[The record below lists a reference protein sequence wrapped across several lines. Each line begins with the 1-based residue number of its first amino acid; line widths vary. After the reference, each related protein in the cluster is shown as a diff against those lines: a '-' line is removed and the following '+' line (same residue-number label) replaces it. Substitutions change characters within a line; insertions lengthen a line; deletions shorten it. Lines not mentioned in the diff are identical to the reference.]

1 MPWMFWRGPH
11 AAFIFNSLPSPL
23 LSASSPAGV
32 EVTSYHS
39 FCPNKTLFLD
49 VASSLLCLAPPLY
62 YWQSDDDWNQCRRQ
76 GKEHCVKGRR
86 RFPGLLKAFCLSNR
100 GRCSPDWVCFF
111 SSPPEKKWIIGM
123 FLAAFMSRDLLHLRG
138 TEAIAFWSVS
148 RDERR
153 QSSLSIPTL
162 VLFLFYMSFPAGFHF
177 SSVVETEAGYVF
189 LKSAWLEKWACLLS
203 AGKNTEFELCFPFR
217 FKFPPRAL
225 HSWRL

>member
-1 MPWMFWRGPH
+1 MTEISAGDKGRNTVWKADGGSQVSSR
-11 AAFIFNSLPSPL
+11 
-23 LSASSPAGV
+23 LSASV
-32 EVTSYHS
+32 TEVAALQIEIE
-39 FCPNKTLFLD
+39 FF
-49 VASSLLCLAPPLY
+49 
-62 YWQSDDDWNQCRRQ
+62 
-76 GKEHCVKGRR
+76 
-86 RFPGLLKAFCLSNR
+86 
-100 GRCSPDWVCFF
+100 FF

-203 AGKNTEFELCFPFR
+203 AGNNTEFELCFPFR